1 MWRNTIVT
9 NIVIRKTSRQQ
20 QFYLRKKEGKKE
32 RTKQTNNRIS
42 SNDKTR
48 FSSASLLL
56 AHFVTAMK
64 SHMHSQCHGTLR
76 VSVHK
81 SYWETPCYI
90 LAKRIWQDHY
100 KWSVGKDVEE
110 KLCGHYHH
118 LSGRNWGNTHD
129 LIDRVG
135 TRIQTL
141 TLWNMKH
148 GHRNMVF
155 HNYDSLHTIILYATF
170 ITLHLHTALLELWDH
185 DTGECDELS
194 DMYSQSPR
202 LMVMCFSWPLSSS
215 PLCSL
220 ALSSKICAVGTTLR
234 RNRAV
239 FILSNSAWGLSSA
252 HCVTVPSASFF
263 FWSFM
268 CILTV
273 YECRRYCRSSMPVW
287 HDRVRRSVCCSE
299 DINPVKWSS

>member
-1 MWRNTIVT
+1 
-9 NIVIRKTSRQQ
+9 
-20 QFYLRKKEGKKE
+20 
-32 RTKQTNNRIS
+32 
-42 SNDKTR
+42 
-48 FSSASLLL
+48 
-56 AHFVTAMK
+56 
-64 SHMHSQCHGTLR
+64 MHSQCHGTLR
-76 VSVHK
+76 VTVHK

-100 KWSVGKDVEE
+100 EWSVGKEVEE

-118 LSGRNWGNTHD
+118 LIGKNWGNTQD
-129 LIDRVG
+129 LIDHVG

-141 TLWNMKH
+141 TLSNMKH

-263 FWSFM
+263 CWSFMWCDM

-287 HDRVRRSVCCSE
+287 HDSVRRSVCCSE
-299 DINPVKWSS
+299 DINPVKLSS